1 MTVLGDSI
9 ARQIETGGPIP
20 VSHYMALC
28 LFDPEHGYYTTREP
42 IGAAGDFITA
52 PEISQMFGELVAVWL
67 CAGWAAADRPGRLT
81 LAEIGP
87 GRGTLSADIV
97 RTLRQ
102 VEPAMVEAADIV
114 LVETSP
120 RLRGVQEETLKDISA
135 AVRWVDDVAALPD
148 QPLFIAGNEIFDAIP
163 VRQYVK
169 AGGAWVER
177 MVGLG
182 EDGALRFLAGAG
194 TLDEALLPSGADE
207 QPDGT
212 IFEVAP
218 QRAALMGAIA
228 ARIAYDGGGGL
239 FFDYGHLEPGFG
251 DTFQAVRAHQSVD
264 VLADPGLADL
274 TSHVDFHA
282 LADVACREGLRAA
295 AMDQGAFL
303 GAMGIAERAGQLGAG
318 KPAEVQRNIVTA
330 VERLCA
336 TEHMGR
342 LFKVLGIY
350 PQRVLLPPFD
360 TKGESR
366 PH

>member
-1 MTVLGDSI
+1 MSELAAKI
-9 ARQIETGGPIP
+9 ARQIRTGGPMP
-20 VSHYMALC
+20 VSQYMALC

-67 CAGWAAADRPGRLT
+67 CAAWTAAEKPSRLT

-102 VEPAMVEAADIV
+102 VAPRMLEAADVV

-120 RLRGVQEETLKDISA
+120 RLRAMQEELLKDIGV
-135 AVRWVDDVAALPD
+135 AVRWVDDVATLPD
-148 QPLFIAGNEIFDAIP
+148 QPLFIAGNEIFDAVP
-163 VRQYVK
+163 VRQYVR
-169 AGGAWVER
+169 AGGAWRER
-177 MVGLG
+177 MIGLAA
-182 EDGALRFLAGAG
+182 DGSLEFTAGAG
-194 TLDEALLPSGADE
+194 TLDDALLPADADM
-207 QPDGT
+207 QPEGS

-218 QRAALMGAIA
+218 QRAALMSAIG
-228 ARIAYDGGGGL
+228 ARIAYDGGAGL
-239 FFDYGHLEPGFG
+239 FFDYGHLQPGFG
-251 DTFQAVRAHQSVD
+251 DTFQAVRRHQTVD

-282 LADVACREGLRAA
+282 LAEAARREGLTAS
-295 AMDQGAFL
+295 AMEQGAFL
-303 GAMGIAERAGQLGAG
+303 AAMGIAERAGQLGAG
-318 KPAEVQRNIVTA
+318 KGADVQRTIVTA

-336 TEHMGR
+336 VEHMGR
-342 LFKVLGIY
+342 LFKVLGVY
-350 PQRVLLPPFD
+350 PQRILLPPFD
-360 TKGESR
+360 TQGGDR